1 MTSMSKDD
9 LDVKEVSVRRK
20 INLGN
25 FENEDIEFVANVRE
39 GQDFREVAKALDK
52 ETRLFKKYRES

>member
-1 MTSMSKDD
+1 MKSSELNVIQVT
-9 LDVKEVSVRRK
+9 VRRK

-25 FENEDIEFVANVRE
+25 FENEDIEFVATVNE
-39 GQDFREVAKALDK
+39 GQDHQEVAKALDK

>member
-1 MTSMSKDD
+1 MKSSELNVIQVT
-9 LDVKEVSVRRK
+9 VRRK

-39 GQDFREVAKALDK
+39 GQDFQEVAKALDK

>member
-1 MTSMSKDD
+1 MSKDD
-9 LDVKEVSVRRK
+9 LDVIQVTVRRK

-25 FENEDIEFVANVRE
+25 FENEDIEFIATVNE
-39 GQDFREVAKALDK
+39 GQDFQEVAKALDK

>member
-1 MTSMSKDD
+1 MSKDD
-9 LDVKEVSVRRK
+9 LDVIQVTVRRK

>member
-1 MTSMSKDD
+1 MKSSELNVIQVT
-9 LDVKEVSVRRK
+9 VRRK